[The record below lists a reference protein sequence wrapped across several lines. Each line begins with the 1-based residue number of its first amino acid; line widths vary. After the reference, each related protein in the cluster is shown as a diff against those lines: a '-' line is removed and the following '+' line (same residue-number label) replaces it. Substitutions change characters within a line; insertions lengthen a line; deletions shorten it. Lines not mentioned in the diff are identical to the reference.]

1 MSIKHRWAGGILAV
15 LAAFIVG
22 VYFDPVGA
30 EPASDDPS
38 PIVATSTGPVFQ
50 IEGSSIEVE
59 KLYEIVP
66 SESTFVPSSTLGSA
80 TKPTTGEFV
89 YLTTIE
95 RFISL
100 PSDVVLGRKPLSALS
115 CPEAPCPDTPIQFF
129 WRGNVEVGIDQ
140 SGNLY
145 GSESDKALFPFFQED
160 E

>member
-1 MSIKHRWAGGILAV
+1 MSIKHWWVGGVLVV

-30 EPASDDPS
+30 QPASDDPN

-66 SESTFVPSSTLGSA
+66 SESTFVPGSTLGSA
-80 TKPTTGEFV
+80 TKPTSGEWV
-89 YLTTIE
+89 YLFTI
-95 RFISL
+95 RRYISL
-100 PSDVVLGRKPLSALS
+100 PSDVVPGGTVIFAS
-115 CPEAPCPDTPIQFF
+115 CHEGPCPDTPIQFF
-129 WRGNVEVGIDQ
+129 WRGSAKVGIDQ

-145 GSESDKALFPFFQED
+145 GSESAKAQFPFFQED

>member
-1 MSIKHRWAGGILAV
+1 MSIKHWWAGGILAV

-30 EPASDDPS
+30 SPASDDPS

-50 IEGSSIEVE
+50 IEGSSIQVE

-80 TKPTTGEFV
+80 TKPATGEFA
-89 YLTTIE
+89 YLATIE

-100 PSDVVLGRKPLSALS
+100 PSDVVLGGTVFTVS
-115 CPEAPCPDTPIQFF
+115 CHLGPCPDTPIQFY
-129 WRGNVEVGIDQ
+129 WRGNAEMGIDQ

-145 GSESDKALFPFFQED
+145 GSESDKAQFPFFQED